1 MALIQEP
8 HALGEQVVRTLALQ
22 AFAIHSLAVP
32 QISPFVGLLFD
43 RSRVGPL
50 EGVTTPPYDT
60 VSPDEQHRYLQ
71 ASPHN
76 VIRLDL
82 GEDRPGDD
90 GTRNKYRRASERLR
104 EWRAQGILV
113 QTPRPAY
120 FAYEMRF
127 TLHGRHR
134 RIRGVIGAV
143 ELEDWGGSIVPHERT
158 AQGPVDDRLR
168 LIREIRANLSCIHAV
183 YFEPSPPLAELLERV
198 GRTEPLAEVLDEE
211 GVTHRLWMAEDEE
224 GVGRS
229 LARETVLIADGH
241 HRYAMALAYRDEM
254 RAAQGPGPWDRTMML
269 LMDAAVEDPPVLPY
283 HRIVRTS
290 APPMDGTRVR
300 DLQEVLDQVDD
311 EGLVFGAATMEGGE
325 LLHRV
330 ARLDGEPPTVSA
342 LHRLLLEGRDDDLA
356 FTPDPVRA
364 EDAVRLGQAE
374 AALFLPPTTAA
385 RIRAV
390 IERREQLP
398 QKSTFFWPKPRTG
411 MVIQPLDHPG

>member
-1 MALIQEP
+1 
-8 HALGEQVVRTLALQ
+8 
-22 AFAIHSLAVP
+22 VP

-43 RSRVGPL
+43 RSRAGPL

-60 VSPDEQHRYLQ
+60 ISPEEQRRYLQ

-82 GEDRPGDD
+82 GEDRPADD
-90 GTRNKYRRASERLR
+90 GTRNKYRRASEQLR
-104 EWRAQGILV
+104 EWRARGILV
-113 QTPRPAY
+113 ETPRPAY
-120 FAYEMRF
+120 FPYEMRF

-143 ELEDWGGSIVPHERT
+143 DVEDWGGSIVPHERT
-158 AQGPVDDRLR
+158 TQGPVEDRLR
-168 LIREIRANLSCIHAV
+168 LIRELRANLSCIHAV
-183 YFEPSPPLAELLERV
+183 FFEPSPPLAALLERV
-198 GRTEPLAEVLDEE
+198 GRTEPVAEALDEE
-211 GVTHRLWMAEDEE
+211 GVTHRLWMTDDEE
-224 GVGRS
+224 GMGTS
-229 LARETVLIADGH
+229 LAGETVLIADGH

-283 HRIVRTS
+283 HRIVR
-290 APPMDGTRVR
+290 AAPPPMDGTRVR

-311 EGLVFGAATMEGGE
+311 EGLVFGAATLERGE

-330 ARLDGEPPTVSA
+330 VRLEGEPPTVSA
-342 LHRLLLEGRDDDLA
+342 LHRLLLEGRDGDLA
-356 FTPDPVRA
+356 FTPDAVLA

-385 RIRAV
+385 RIRMV
-390 IERREQLP
+390 IDRREQLP

-411 MVIQPLDHPG
+411 MVIQPLDHTA

>member
-22 AFAIHSLAVP
+22 PFAIHSVAVP

-60 VSPDEQHRYLQ
+60 ISPEEQRRYLQ

-82 GEDRPGDD
+82 GEERPADD
-90 GTRNKYRRASERLR
+90 GTRNKYRRASEHLR
-104 EWRAQGILV
+104 EWRAQGILIE
-113 QTPRPAY
+113 TPRPAY
-120 FAYEMRF
+120 FPYEMRF

-158 AQGPVDDRLR
+158 AQGPVEDRLR
-168 LIREIRANLSCIHAV
+168 LTRELRANLSCIHAV
-183 YFEPSPPLAELLERV
+183 FFEPSPPLAALLDRV
-198 GRTEPLAEVLDEE
+198 GRTEPLAEALDEE
-211 GVTHRLWMAEDEE
+211 GVTHRLWMVHDEE
-224 GVGRS
+224 GVGKS
-229 LARETVLIADGH
+229 LAGETLLIADGH

-269 LMDAAVEDPPVLPY
+269 LMDAAEDPPVLPY
-283 HRIVRTS
+283 HRIVRAA
-290 APPMDGTRVR
+290 APPMNGTRVR
-300 DLQEVLDQVDD
+300 DLQEVLDLVDD
-311 EGLVFGAATMEGGE
+311 EGLVFGAATMERGE

-330 ARLDGEPPTVSA
+330 VRLEGEPPTVSA
-342 LHRLLLEGRDDDLA
+342 LHRLLLDGRDGDLA
-356 FTPDPVRA
+356 FTPDAVRA

-390 IERREQLP
+390 IDRREQLP
-398 QKSTFFWPKPRTG
+398 QKSTFFWPKPRSG
-411 MVIQPLDHPG
+411 MVIQPLDHPV

>member
-1 MALIQEP
+1 
-8 HALGEQVVRTLALQ
+8 
-22 AFAIHSLAVP
+22 
-32 QISPFVGLLFD
+32 
-43 RSRVGPL
+43 
-50 EGVTTPPYDT
+50 
-60 VSPDEQHRYLQ
+60 
-71 ASPHN
+71 
-76 VIRLDL
+76 
-82 GEDRPGDD
+82 
-90 GTRNKYRRASERLR
+90 NKYRRASERLR

-113 QTPRPAY
+113 PTPRPAY
-120 FAYEMRF
+120 FPYEMRF

-158 AQGPVDDRLR
+158 AQGPVEDRLR

-183 YFEPSPPLAELLERV
+183 YFEPSPPLTALLERV

-224 GVGRS
+224 GLGRS
-229 LARETVLIADGH
+229 LLKETVLIADGH

-254 RAAQGPGPWDRTMML
+254 RAARGPGPWDRTMML

-283 HRIVRTS
+283 HRIVRAS

-311 EGLVFGAATMEGGE
+311 EGLVFGAATVEGGE
-325 LLHRV
+325 LLHQV

>member
-1 MALIQEP
+1 
-8 HALGEQVVRTLALQ
+8 ALGEQVVRTLALQ

-60 VSPDEQHRYLQ
+60 ISPEEQRRYLQ

-82 GEDRPGDD
+82 GEDRPADD
-90 GTRNKYRRASERLR
+90 GTRNKYRRASEQLR
-104 EWRAQGILV
+104 AWRAQGILV
-113 QTPRPAY
+113 ETPRPAY
-120 FAYEMRF
+120 FPYEMRF

-134 RIRGVIGAV
+134 RIRGLIGAV
-143 ELEDWGGSIVPHERT
+143 ELEDWGRSIVPHERT
-158 AQGPVDDRLR
+158 AQGPVEDRLR
-168 LIREIRANLSCIHAV
+168 LVRELRANLSCIHAV
-183 YFEPSPPLAELLERV
+183 FFEPSPPLAALLERV
-198 GRTEPLAEVLDEE
+198 GRTEPLAEAMDEE
-211 GVTHRLWMAEDEE
+211 GVIHRLWMADDDE
-224 GVGRS
+224 GVGKS
-229 LARETVLIADGH
+229 LAGETVLIADGH

-269 LMDAAVEDPPVLPY
+269 LMDAAAEDPPVLPY
-283 HRIVRTS
+283 HRIVRAA
-290 APPMDGTRVR
+290 APPMDGTPVR

-311 EGLVFGAATMEGGE
+311 EGLVFGVATMEHGE

-330 ARLDGEPPTVSA
+330 VRLEGEPPTVSA
-342 LHRLLLEGRDDDLA
+342 VHRLLLEGRDGDLA
-356 FTPDPVRA
+356 FTPDAVRA
-364 EDAVRLGQAE
+364 EDAVRLGQAA

-390 IERREQLP
+390 IDRREQLP

-411 MVIQPLDHPG
+411 MVIQPLDDRA

>member
-1 MALIQEP
+1 VP
-8 HALGEQVVRTLALQ
+8 H
-22 AFAIHSLAVP
+22 
-32 QISPFVGLLFD
+32 ISPFVGLLFD

-60 VSPDEQHRYLQ
+60 VSPEEKHRYLQ

-90 GTRNKYRRASERLR
+90 GTDNKYRRASEQLR

-113 QTPRPAY
+113 PTPRPSY
-120 FAYEMRF
+120 FPYEMRF

-143 ELEDWGGSIVPHERT
+143 ELEDWGGSIVRHERT
-158 AQGPVDDRLR
+158 AQGPVEDRLR

-183 YFEPSPPLAELLERV
+183 FFEPSPPLAGLLERV
-198 GRTEPLAEVLDEE
+198 GRTEPLAEALDEE
-211 GVTHRLWMAEDEE
+211 GVTHRLWMADDEE
-224 GVGRS
+224 GVGKS

-254 RAAQGPGPWDRTMML
+254 RAAHGPGPWDRTMML
-269 LMDAAVEDPPVLPY
+269 LMDAAAEDPPVLPY
-283 HRIVRTS
+283 HRIVRAP

-325 LLHRV
+325 LIHRV
-330 ARLDGEPPTVSA
+330 ARLEGEPPTVSA
-342 LHRLLLEGRDDDLA
+342 LHRLLLDGRDDDLA
-356 FTPDPVRA
+356 FTPNAVRA

-390 IERREQLP
+390 IDRREQLP

-411 MVIQPLDHPG
+411 MVIQPLDHPA

>member
-1 MALIQEP
+1 M
-8 HALGEQVVRTLALQ
+8 
-22 AFAIHSLAVP
+22 P

-50 EGVTTPPYDT
+50 EEVTTPPYDT
-60 VSPDEQHRYLQ
+60 VSPEEHDRYLQ

-90 GTRNKYRRASERLR
+90 GTGNKYRRASEQLR

-113 QTPRPAY
+113 PTPRPAY
-120 FAYEMRF
+120 FPYEMRF
-127 TLHGRHR
+127 ILHGRHR

-158 AQGPVDDRLR
+158 AQGPVEDRLR

-183 YFEPSPPLAELLERV
+183 FFDPSPPLAALLERV
-198 GRTEPLAEVLDEE
+198 GRTEPLAEALDEE
-211 GVTHRLWMAEDEE
+211 GVTHRLWMADDEE
-224 GVGRS
+224 GVGTS

-241 HRYAMALAYRDEM
+241 HRYAMALAFRDEM
-254 RAAQGPGPWDRTMML
+254 RAARGPGPWDRTMML
-269 LMDAAVEDPPVLPY
+269 LMDAAAEDPPVLPY
-283 HRIVRTS
+283 HRIVRAS
-290 APPMDGTRVR
+290 APPLSGTRVR

-330 ARLDGEPPTVSA
+330 ARLEGEPPTVSA
-342 LHRLLLEGRDDDLA
+342 LHRLLLDGRDPDLA
-356 FTPDPVRA
+356 FTPDAVRA
-364 EDAVRLGQAE
+364 EDAVRSGQAE

-385 RIRAV
+385 RIRQV
-390 IERREQLP
+390 IDRREQLP

-411 MVIQPLDHPG
+411 MVIQPLDHSA

>member
-1 MALIQEP
+1 
-8 HALGEQVVRTLALQ
+8 
-22 AFAIHSLAVP
+22 VP

-50 EGVTTPPYDT
+50 EEVTTPPYDT
-60 VSPDEQHRYLQ
+60 VSPEEHDRYLQ

-90 GTRNKYRRASERLR
+90 GTSNKYRRASEQLR
-104 EWRAQGILV
+104 EWRAHGILAP
-113 QTPRPAY
+113 TPRPAY
-120 FAYEMRF
+120 FPYEMRF

-158 AQGPVDDRLR
+158 AQGPVEDRLR

-183 YFEPSPPLAELLERV
+183 FFDPSPPLAALLERV
-198 GRTEPLAEVLDEE
+198 GRTEPLAEALDEE
-211 GVTHRLWMAEDEE
+211 GVTHRLWMADDEE
-224 GVGRS
+224 GVGTS

-241 HRYAMALAYRDEM
+241 HRYAMALAFRDEM
-254 RAAQGPGPWDRTMML
+254 RAARGPGPWDRTMML
-269 LMDAAVEDPPVLPY
+269 LMDAAAEDPPVLPY
-283 HRIVRTS
+283 HRIVRAP
-290 APPMDGTRVR
+290 APPLSGTRVR

-330 ARLDGEPPTVSA
+330 ARLEGEPPTVSA
-342 LHRLLLEGRDDDLA
+342 LHRLLLDGRDHDLA
-356 FTPDPVRA
+356 FTPDAVRA

-385 RIRAV
+385 RIRQV
-390 IERREQLP
+390 IDRREQLP

-411 MVIQPLDHPG
+411 MVIQPLDHSA

>member
-1 MALIQEP
+1 
-8 HALGEQVVRTLALQ
+8 
-22 AFAIHSLAVP
+22 VP

-43 RSRVGPL
+43 RSRVGSL

-60 VSPDEQHRYLQ
+60 VSPEDQHRYLQ

-90 GTRNKYRRASERLR
+90 GTRSKYRRASEHLR

-120 FAYEMRF
+120 FPYEMRF

-158 AQGPVDDRLR
+158 AQGPVEDRLR
-168 LIREIRANLSCIHAV
+168 LIREIRVNLSCIHAV
-183 YFEPSPPLAELLERV
+183 FFEPSPPLAALLEGV
-198 GRTEPLAEVLDEE
+198 GRTEPLAEALDEE
-211 GVTHRLWMAEDEE
+211 GVTHRLWMVDDEE
-224 GVGRS
+224 GVGNS
-229 LARETVLIADGH
+229 LAGETVLIADGH
-241 HRYAMALAYRDEM
+241 HRYAMALAYRNEM
-254 RAAQGPGPWDRTMML
+254 RAAKGPGPWDRTMML
-269 LMDAAVEDPPVLPY
+269 LMDAAAEDPPVLPY
-283 HRIVRTS
+283 HRIVRAP
-290 APPMDGTRVR
+290 APPMHGTRVR

-311 EGLVFGAATMEGGE
+311 EGLVFGAATMERGE
-325 LLHRV
+325 LVHRV
-330 ARLDGEPPTVSA
+330 AHLEGEPPTVSA
-342 LHRLLLEGRDDDLA
+342 LHRQLLDGRDDDLA
-356 FTPDPVRA
+356 FTPDAVRA

-390 IERREQLP
+390 IDRREQLP

-411 MVIQPLDHPG
+411 MVIQPLDGHLG